1 MKVVIDTNVI
11 VSGLLSPYG
20 HSAQILQLLITGK
33 IDIYYDARALVE
45 YFEVAN
51 RPKFKFNKENV
62 SIVLKEIKSIGEFAP
77 GSPLK
82 QSLPDSDDD
91 MFLEV
96 AIVCNAD
103 CIITGNLNHFPKHLC
118 AGVKIFSPAEF
129 IAYFREGM
137 IT

>member
-20 HSAQILQLLITGK
+20 HPAKILQLLVTGK
-33 IDIYYDARALVE
+33 VDICYDLRILVE
-45 YFEVAN
+45 YFEVLN
-51 RPKFKFNKENV
+51 RSKFKFNKENV
-62 SIVLKEIKSIGEFAP
+62 SILLRKIKLMGESAL

-96 AIVCNAD
+96 AIACNAE
-103 CIITGNLNHFPKHLC
+103 CTITGNLDHFPKKSC
-118 AGVKIFSPAEF
+118 TGVKIFSPAEF
-129 IAYFREGM
+129 ISYFREKS
-137 IT
+137 I

>member
-20 HSAQILQLLITGK
+20 HPTQILQLLITGK
-33 IDIYYDARALVE
+33 IDICYDARILVE
-45 YFEVAN
+45 YFRVLN
-51 RPKFKFNKENV
+51 RPKFKFNKENI
-62 SIVLKEIKSIGEFAP
+62 SILLREINSIGESAS

-96 AIVCNAD
+96 ALACNAE
-103 CIITGNLNHFPKHLC
+103 CIITGNLNHFPKKLC
-118 AGVKIFSPAEF
+118 ADVKIFSPAEF
-129 IAYFREGM
+129 LSYFRE
-137 IT
+137 TSK